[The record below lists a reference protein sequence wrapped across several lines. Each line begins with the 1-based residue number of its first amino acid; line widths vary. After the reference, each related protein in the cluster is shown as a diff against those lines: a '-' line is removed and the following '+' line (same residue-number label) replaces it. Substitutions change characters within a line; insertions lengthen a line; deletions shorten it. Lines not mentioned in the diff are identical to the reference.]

1 MSKTV
6 FVLGEE
12 LVVTAPVAV
21 AVPTSANTKAVCA
34 QAQSFRKVTLYVDFR
49 VPPEDELSAL
59 EDRVRADNLALA
71 SQIRDAEGRLGKASA
86 DDRAAIDAEL
96 ADLRQRAREVQV
108 EDLKAYIVGFPDGS
122 GIAGPDGQP
131 VPYSADAVAQ
141 LVAHRHVRK
150 GLWDA
155 FLTLMNGP
163 ETKRGN

>member
-6 FVLGEE
+6 FILGEE
-12 LVVTAPVAV
+12 LVVTAPVTV
-21 AVPTSANTKAVCA
+21 SIPTSANTRGIGA
-34 QAQSFRKVTLYVDFR
+34 QTQSFRKVTLYVDFR

-59 EDRVRADNLALA
+59 EDRVRADNVALA
-71 SQIRDAEGRLGKASA
+71 GQIREAEARLGKASA
-86 DDRAAIDAEL
+86 DDRAAADAEL

-131 VPYSADAVAQ
+131 VPYSDEAVAQ

-150 GLWDA
+150 GLWGA
-155 FLTLMNGP
+155 FLTLLNGP